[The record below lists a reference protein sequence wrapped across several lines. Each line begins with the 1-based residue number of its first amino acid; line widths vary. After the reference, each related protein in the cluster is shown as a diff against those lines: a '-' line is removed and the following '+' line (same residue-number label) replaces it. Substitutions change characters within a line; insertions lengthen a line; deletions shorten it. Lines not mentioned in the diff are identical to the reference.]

1 MENKMKYLIVPFLFL
16 TAIVFAQN
24 NVSGKV
30 IDAETLLPLPG
41 ANVYVYAKPA
51 LGTPTDRNGDFLI
64 TGVEQNDEL
73 IVSFVGYNSQTT
85 ILGSTNINQQILI
98 YLQPKIIP
106 SQSVLVEAS
115 LGKEGITPITFST
128 IKRSDIEE
136 NYTVQDIPEFLSTLP
151 STMFYSEGGNGIG
164 YNYLSIRG
172 FDQRRIAVSINGIP
186 QNEPEDHNVYW
197 LDFPDLLAST
207 EMIQV
212 QRGAGSGAFGYP
224 AIGGSINIITSTF
237 SNSPQVKL
245 SASYGSYNT
254 RKYSATFASGLI
266 ANKYSVSAK
275 IGQILSSG
283 YRNSSW
289 VKFNSYHLSAV
300 RFDDNLTTQ
309 INFYGGPVADGLA
322 YTGLPKFAVKSKDL
336 RRENLSYWEADAN
349 GYTYKLQRRPVEI
362 ENFSQPHYELLN
374 EWNINKNL
382 IFNSA
387 LFLVIGEGFFDYDAS
402 WADTSYFRLT
412 NENGFYP
419 SQNPGNALIR
429 AMVENNQFGWIPR
442 FSLNH
447 SGGKLIFGGEVRIHK
462 STHWGS
468 INFAE
473 NLPAG
478 ADKEYRYYYYN
489 GLKDMFSGFVQES
502 YNLTEKINLLGE
514 LHLAYHRY
522 KIDNEKYLNNEFEIK
537 GVFINPR
544 AGINYRFN
552 EMQNLYLSFSRVTRE
567 PRLKNYYDAAE
578 SSGGEVPQFVR
589 RDDGTYN
596 FDEPLVKPE
605 TMNDFELGTSLNGK
619 NYSAELNLFFMFF
632 ENEIVK
638 NGQLDRFG
646 QPVTGN
652 VDRTIH
658 AGVELSGRVKPLKG
672 MEIFANISYS
682 NNKISSGKFYL
693 DGINFIDLSGNKIS
707 GFPDLLSN
715 FGISFSNKSF
725 TAKLSGKY
733 VGDFFSD
740 NYDSRLTQ
748 YLTDYPGFVTYV
760 DNKNDAYFTAD
771 FFISYQIKLFNAP
784 GNSKIFLEVNNIF
797 DNLYS
802 AYAIGGEFFPA
813 AERNFLIGL
822 QLGL

>member
-1 MENKMKYLIVPFLFL
+1 MKYLIVPFLFL
-16 TAIVFAQN
+16 TTTMFAQN
-24 NVSGKV
+24 TVTGKV
-30 IDAETLLPLPG
+30 IDAETLQPLSG
-41 ANVYVYAKPA
+41 ANVYVEAKPL
-51 LGTPTDRNGDFLI
+51 LGAPSGIEGDFLI
-64 TGVEQNDEL
+64 TGVENHDKL
-73 IVSFVGYNSQTT
+73 IVSFVGYYSQT
-85 ILGSTNINQQILI
+85 ILLNSIDVNNKILI
-98 YLQPKIIP
+98 SLQPKIIP

-115 LGKEGITPITFST
+115 FGKEAVTPITFSK
-128 IKRSDIEE
+128 INRSEIEAS
-136 NYTVQDIPEFLSTLP
+136 YTVQDIPEFISTLP
-151 STMFYSEGGNGIG
+151 STMFYSEGGNGVG

-172 FDQRRIAVSINGIP
+172 FDQRRISVSINGIP

-207 EMIQV
+207 ELIQV

-237 SNSPQVKL
+237 SNSPQIKL

-254 RKYSATFASGLI
+254 RKYSASFASGLI
-266 ANKYSVSAK
+266 DNKYSVFAK

-309 INFYGGPVADGLA
+309 INLYGGPVADGLA
-322 YTGLPKFAVKSKDL
+322 YTGLPKFVVTDKKF
-336 RRENLSYWEADAN
+336 RRENLSYWEADEN

-374 EWNINKNL
+374 ELKINKNMV
-382 IFNSA
+382 FNSA
-387 LFLVIGEGFFDYDAS
+387 LFLVLGEGFFDYDAS

-412 NENGFYP
+412 HENGFNP
-419 SQNPGNALIR
+419 FQNPGNALIR

-447 SGGKLIFGGEVRIHK
+447 GSGKLIFGGEVRFHK

-468 INFAE
+468 INYAE

-478 ADKEYRYYYYN
+478 TEKEYRYYYYN
-489 GLKDMFSGFVQES
+489 GLKDIFSGFVQEA
-502 YNLTEKINLLGE
+502 YNLNEKVNLLLE
-514 LHLAYHRY
+514 FQAAYHRY
-522 KIDNEKYLNNEFEIK
+522 KIYNEKHLNNQFEVN
-537 GVFINPR
+537 GFYFNPR
-544 AGINYRFN
+544 AGINYRFSDA
-552 EMQNLYLSFSRVTRE
+552 QNLYLSFSRVTRE

-578 SSGGEVPQFVR
+578 SSGGELPQFMQR
-589 RDDGTYN
+589 TDGTYN

-605 TMNDFELGTSLNGK
+605 TMNDVELGTRFNGK
-619 NYSAELNLFFMFF
+619 TYSAELNLYYMFF

-638 NGQLDRFG
+638 NGRLDRFG

-658 AGVELSGRVKPLKG
+658 RGMEVSGEVKPING
-672 MEIFANISYS
+672 IEIFANISYS
-682 NNKISSGKFYL
+682 NNIISSGKFYL
-693 DGINFIDLSGNKIS
+693 DENDSIDLSGNRIS
-707 GFPDLLSN
+707 GFPELLSN
-715 FGISFSNKSF
+715 FGISYSYSGLF
-725 TAKLSGKY
+725 AKLTGKY
-733 VGDFFSD
+733 VGEFFSD
-740 NYDSRLTQ
+740 NYDNRLEQ
-748 YLTDYPGFVTYV
+748 YKAAYPGFVVYT
-760 DNKNDAYFTAD
+760 DNKNEAYFTAD
-771 FFISYQIKLFNAP
+771 FFISYQTNLFEAT
-784 GNSKIFLEVNNIF
+784 GNSKIFLEANNIF
-797 DNLYS
+797 NNLYS

-813 AERNFLIGL
+813 AERNFLVGL